1 MGAADFINSVRPAAR
16 EGRST
21 RNELDNRWS
30 RTVATLQCLQQYR
43 ASPAV
48 QKRILVVDDH
58 RHSREGLRESL
69 VGEGYQVE
77 ATADCW
83 QAIKKVKEGRFEVAI
98 IDLDLPPVHG
108 VDMSG
113 WDVIRICRAFHPAIT
128 IIVVS
133 AEAGQEVKAQAEELK
148 VAEVLEKPINP
159 TQLKAIVRTLN
170 L

>member
-77 ATADCW
+77 AAADGW